1 MSAFKAVWDGMTD
14 DISAT
19 IRIGLDGYNL
29 ALPQGTGVATYG
41 RNLAAA
47 ITELGYP
54 VDLLFGVNIPR
65 KVDDDLRESLFF
77 GQLGADPPHR
87 LSMRRR
93 MRRWRVHPFAHD
105 MIEIPVTGRTVAS
118 DGGDR
123 LPTFER
129 LFNRAELYDVCAR
142 HFRRYGKFMTV
153 RMPNPPSI
161 MHWTYPLPVRLA
173 GARNIYT
180 LHDLVPLRLP
190 RASLED
196 KRYYDRLVRACI
208 AQADHIV
215 TVSEKSRADI
225 IELMQADPEKVTNC
239 YQASDMPALR
249 DPGALPNRL
258 HQLFDLEM
266 KGYFLFFG
274 AIEPKK
280 NLGRIIQAYLEAD
293 IATPL
298 VIVGAEAWHADREL
312 KLLGTAHGRKLPGVD
327 RIHRIDYVPR
337 TLLTD
342 LIYGAKASL
351 FPALYEGF
359 GLPALEVLGAGIP
372 LLSSTTG
379 ALPEVVGDAALSVN
393 PYDINAM
400 VNAIRTLDIDAAL
413 RTRLATQG
421 PPQAANFS
429 RTAFANRIGQLY
441 QKIIKR

>member
-1 MSAFKAVWDGMTD
+1 MTD
-14 DISAT
+14 TVSAAM
-19 IRIGLDGYNL
+19 RIGVDGYNL

-47 ITELGYP
+47 IAELGYP

-65 KVDDDLRESLFF
+65 KVNDDLRESLFF

-87 LSMRRR
+87 LSTRRR

-118 DGGDR
+118 EGGDR
-123 LPTFER
+123 LPPFDR

-153 RMPNPPSI
+153 RIPEPPAI

-196 KRYYDRLVRACI
+196 KRYYDRLVRTCV

-225 IELMQADPEKVTNC
+225 IDLMQADPERITNC
-239 YQASDMPALR
+239 YQASDMSALR
-249 DPGALPNRL
+249 DPDALPNRL

-266 KGYFLFFG
+266 KKYFLFFG

-280 NLGRIIQAYLEAD
+280 NLGRVIQAYLESNVD
-293 IATPL
+293 TPF

-327 RIHRIDYVPR
+327 RIRRIDYVPR

-342 LIYGAKASL
+342 LVHGAKACL

-359 GLPALEVLGAGIP
+359 GLPALEALAAGVP

-379 ALPEVVGDAALSVN
+379 AMPEVTGEAALAID
-393 PYDINAM
+393 PYDIDAM
-400 VNAIRTLDIDAAL
+400 TDGIRRLDIDDAL
-413 RTRLATQG
+413 RIRLAAEG
-421 PPQAANFS
+421 LVQADKFS
-429 RTAFANRIGQLY
+429 LSTYAGRIRQLY
-441 QKIIKR
+441 HGIARR

>member
-1 MSAFKAVWDGMTD
+1 MTD
-14 DISAT
+14 NSSAA

-47 ITELGYP
+47 IAELGYP

-65 KVDDDLRESLFF
+65 KADDDLRESLFF
-77 GQLGADPPHR
+77 GQLGADPPYR
-87 LSMRRR
+87 LTMRRR
-93 MRRWRVHPFAHD
+93 MRRWRVHPFTHH

-118 DGGDR
+118 EGGDR

-153 RMPNPPSI
+153 RIPNPPSV

-173 GARNIYT
+173 GARNVYT

-196 KRYYDRLVRACI
+196 KRYYNKLIRACI
-208 AQADHIV
+208 AQADHLV

-239 YQASDMPALR
+239 YQASDLPALR
-249 DPGALPNRL
+249 DPDALPNRL
-258 HQLFDLEM
+258 HKLFDLEM

-280 NLGRIIQAYLEAD
+280 NLGRVIQAYLEAD

-327 RIHRIDYVPR
+327 RIRRIDYVPR

-342 LIYGAKASL
+342 LLHGAKVCL

-359 GLPALEVLGAGIP
+359 GLPALEALTAGVP

-379 ALPEVVGDAALSVN
+379 ALPEVTGSAALSVD
-393 PYDINAM
+393 PYDIDSLVGAM
-400 VNAIRTLDIDAAL
+400 RRLDTDSDL
-413 RTRLATQG
+413 RTRLATEG
-421 PPQAANFS
+421 PSQAAGFS
-429 RTAFANRIGQLY
+429 RTAFANRIGELY
-441 QKIIKR
+441 GKIIKL

>member
-1 MSAFKAVWDGMTD
+1 MIDNSSAA
-14 DISAT
+14 

-47 ITELGYP
+47 IAELGYP

-65 KVDDDLRESLFF
+65 KADDDLRESLFF
-77 GQLGADPPHR
+77 GQLGADPPQH

-105 MIEIPVTGRTVAS
+105 MIEIPVKGRTVAS
-118 DGGDR
+118 EGRDR

-129 LFNRAELYDVCAR
+129 LFNRADLYDVCAR

-153 RMPNPPSI
+153 RMPNPPSV
-161 MHWTYPLPVRLA
+161 MHWTYPLPIRLA

-196 KRYYDRLVRACI
+196 KRYYNKLIRACV

-225 IELMQADPEKVTNC
+225 IELIQADPQKVTNC

-249 DPGALPNRL
+249 DPCALPNRL
-258 HQLFDLEM
+258 HKLFDLEM

-280 NLGRIIQAYLEAD
+280 NLGRAIQAYLEAN

-312 KLLGTAHGRKLPGVD
+312 KLLGAAHGRKLPGVD
-327 RIHRIDYVPR
+327 RIRRIDYVPR

-342 LIYGAKASL
+342 LLHGAKACL

-359 GLPALEVLGAGIP
+359 GLPALEALTASVP

-379 ALPEVVGDAALSVN
+379 ALPEVTGNAALSVD
-393 PYDINAM
+393 PYDIDSL
-400 VNAIRTLDIDAAL
+400 VDAIRRLDMDSDL
-413 RTRLATQG
+413 RTRLATEG
-421 PPQAANFS
+421 PSQAAGFS
-429 RTAFANRIGQLY
+429 RTAFANRIGELY
-441 QKIIKR
+441 GKIIKL

>member
-1 MSAFKAVWDGMTD
+1 MTD
-14 DISAT
+14 TLSGAM
-19 IRIGLDGYNL
+19 RIGLDGYNL

-47 ITELGYP
+47 IAELGYP
-54 VDLLFGVNIPR
+54 IDLLFGVNIPQ
-65 KVDDDLRESLFF
+65 KVNDDLRESLFF

-87 LSMRRR
+87 LTMRRR
-93 MRRWRVHPFAHD
+93 IRRWRVHPFAHD
-105 MIEIPVTGRTVAS
+105 MAEISVTGRTVALE
-118 DGGDR
+118 GGHR
-123 LPTFER
+123 LPPFDR

-153 RMPNPPSI
+153 RMPDPPAI

-215 TVSEKSRADI
+215 TVSDKSRADI
-225 IELMQADPEKVTNC
+225 IELMQADPERITNC

-266 KGYFLFFG
+266 KEYFLFFG

-280 NLGRIIQAYLEAD
+280 NLGRVIQAYLEAN

-327 RIHRIDYVPR
+327 RIRRIDYVPR

-342 LIYGAKASL
+342 LVHGAKACL

-359 GLPALEVLGAGIP
+359 GLPALEALAAGVP

-379 ALPEVVGDAALSVN
+379 ALPEVTGEAALAID
-393 PYDINAM
+393 PYDIDSI
-400 VNAIRTLDIDAAL
+400 VHAIRRLDTDDAL
-413 RTRLATQG
+413 RIRLGAQG
-421 PPQAANFS
+421 PVQAGKFS
-429 RTAFANRIGQLY
+429 LTAYSGRIRHLY
-441 QKIIKR
+441 HEIARR

>member
-1 MSAFKAVWDGMTD
+1 MKV
-14 DISAT
+14 

-47 ITELGYP
+47 IAELGYP

-65 KVDDDLRESLFF
+65 KADDDLRESLFF
-77 GQLGADPPHR
+77 GQLGADPPQR

-93 MRRWRVHPFAHD
+93 MRRWRVHPFTHD
-105 MIEIPVTGRTVAS
+105 MIEIAVTGRTVAS
-118 DGGDR
+118 EGANR

-153 RMPNPPSI
+153 RIPNPPAV

-173 GARNIYT
+173 DARNIYT

-196 KRYYDRLVRACI
+196 KRYYSKLIRACI
-208 AQADHIV
+208 AQADHVV
-215 TVSEKSRADI
+215 TVSEKSRTDI
-225 IELMQADPEKVTNC
+225 IELMQADPERVTNC

-258 HQLFDLEM
+258 HKLFNLEM

-280 NLGRIIQAYLEAD
+280 NLGRVIQAYLEAD

-327 RIHRIDYVPR
+327 RIRRIDYVPR

-342 LIYGAKASL
+342 LLHGAKVCL

-359 GLPALEVLGAGIP
+359 GLPALEALTAGVP
-372 LLSSTTG
+372 LLSSITG
-379 ALPEVVGDAALSVN
+379 ALPEVTGSAALSVD
-393 PYDINAM
+393 PYDIDGL
-400 VNAIRTLDIDAAL
+400 VGAIRRLDTDSDL
-413 RTRLATQG
+413 RARLAMEG
-421 PPQAANFS
+421 SSQAAGFS
-429 RTAFANRIGQLY
+429 RTAFANRIGELY
-441 QKIIKR
+441 GKIIKL

>member
-1 MSAFKAVWDGMTD
+1 MTD
-14 DISAT
+14 TVSAAM
-19 IRIGLDGYNL
+19 RIGVDGYNL

-41 RNLAAA
+41 RNLAGA
-47 ITELGYP
+47 IAELGYP

-65 KVDDDLRESLFF
+65 KVNDDLRESLFF

-118 DGGDR
+118 EGGHR
-123 LPTFER
+123 LPPFDR

-142 HFRRYGKFMTV
+142 HFRRYSKFMTV
-153 RMPNPPSI
+153 RMPDPPAI
-161 MHWTYPLPVRLA
+161 MHWTYPLPIRLA

-196 KRYYDRLVRACI
+196 KRYYDRLVRACV

-225 IELMQADPEKVTNC
+225 IDLMQADPERITNC
-239 YQASDMPALR
+239 YQASDMSALR
-249 DPGALPNRL
+249 DPGSLPNRL

-266 KGYFLFFG
+266 KEYFLFFG

-280 NLGRIIQAYLEAD
+280 NLGRVIQAYLESNVD
-293 IATPL
+293 TPF

-312 KLLGTAHGRKLPGVD
+312 KLLGNAHGRKLPGVD
-327 RIHRIDYVPR
+327 RIRRIDYVPR

-342 LIYGAKASL
+342 LVHGAKACL

-359 GLPALEVLGAGIP
+359 GLPALEALAAGVP

-379 ALPEVVGDAALSVN
+379 ALPEVTGEAALAVD
-393 PYDINAM
+393 PYDID
-400 VNAIRTLDIDAAL
+400 AIAHGIRRLDIDDAL
-413 RTRLATQG
+413 RIRLAAEGQV
-421 PPQAANFS
+421 QADKFS
-429 RTAFANRIGQLY
+429 LSTYAGRIRQLY
-441 QKIIKR
+441 HGIARR

>member
-1 MSAFKAVWDGMTD
+1 MTD
-14 DISAT
+14 TVSAAM
-19 IRIGLDGYNL
+19 RIGVDGYNL

-41 RNLAAA
+41 RNLAGA
-47 ITELGYP
+47 IAELGYS

-65 KVDDDLRESLFF
+65 KVNDDLRESLFF

-118 DGGDR
+118 EGGHR
-123 LPTFER
+123 LPPFDR

-142 HFRRYGKFMTV
+142 HFRRYSKFMTV
-153 RMPNPPSI
+153 RIPDPPAI
-161 MHWTYPLPVRLA
+161 MHWTYPLPIRLA

-196 KRYYDRLVRACI
+196 KRYYDRLVRACV

-215 TVSEKSRADI
+215 TVSEKSRSDI
-225 IELMQADPEKVTNC
+225 IDLMQADPERITNC
-239 YQASDMPALR
+239 YQASDMSALR
-249 DPGALPNRL
+249 DPGSLPNRL

-266 KGYFLFFG
+266 KKYFLFFG

-280 NLGRIIQAYLEAD
+280 NLGRVIQAYLESNVD
-293 IATPL
+293 TPF

-312 KLLGTAHGRKLPGVD
+312 KLLGNAHGRKLPGVD
-327 RIHRIDYVPR
+327 RIRRIDYVPR

-342 LIYGAKASL
+342 LVHGAKACL

-359 GLPALEVLGAGIP
+359 GLPALEALAAGVP

-379 ALPEVVGDAALSVN
+379 ALPEVTGEAALAVD
-393 PYDINAM
+393 PYDID
-400 VNAIRTLDIDAAL
+400 AIAHGIRRLDIDDAL
-413 RTRLATQG
+413 RIRLAAEG
-421 PPQAANFS
+421 LVQADKFS
-429 RTAFANRIGQLY
+429 LSTYAGRIRQLY
-441 QKIIKR
+441 HGIARR

>member
-1 MSAFKAVWDGMTD
+1 M
-14 DISAT
+14 
-19 IRIGLDGYNL
+19 RIGLDGYNL

-47 ITELGYP
+47 IAELGYT
-54 VDLLFGVNIPR
+54 VDLLFGLNIPR
-65 KVDDDLRESLFF
+65 KADDDLRESLFF
-77 GQLGADPPHR
+77 GQLGADPPSR
-87 LSMRRR
+87 LTMRRR
-93 MRRWRVHPFAHD
+93 MRRWRVHPFSHD
-105 MIEIPVTGRTVAS
+105 MVEISVTGRTVPS
-118 DGGDR
+118 EGGNR
-123 LPTFER
+123 LPSFDR

-153 RMPNPPSI
+153 RMPNPPAI
-161 MHWTYPLPVRLA
+161 MHWTYPVPVRLA

-196 KRYYDRLVRACI
+196 KRYYDKLVRACV

-215 TVSEKSRADI
+215 TVSEKSRTDI
-225 IELMQADPEKVTNC
+225 IELMQADPARITNC
-239 YQASDMPALR
+239 YQASDMPPLR
-249 DPGALPNRL
+249 DPAALPNRL

-266 KGYFLFFG
+266 KGYLLYFG

-280 NLGRIIQAYLEAD
+280 NLGRVIQAYLEAN

-327 RIHRIDYVPR
+327 RIRRIDYVPR
-337 TLLTD
+337 SLLSD
-342 LIYGAKASL
+342 LLHGAKACL

-359 GLPALEVLGAGIP
+359 GLPALEALTAGVP

-379 ALPEVVGDAALSVN
+379 ALPEVTGAAALSVD
-393 PYDINAM
+393 PYDINAI
-400 VNAIRTLDIDAAL
+400 VDAIRRLDMDSDL
-413 RTRLATQG
+413 RTRLCAQG
-421 PPQAANFS
+421 PLQADKFS
-429 RTAFANRIGQLY
+429 LTSFADRIRQLY
-441 QKIIKR
+441 QDVGRR

>member
-1 MSAFKAVWDGMTD
+1 MTD
-14 DISAT
+14 TVSAAM
-19 IRIGLDGYNL
+19 RIGVDGYNL

-41 RNLAAA
+41 RNLAGA
-47 ITELGYP
+47 IAELGYP

-65 KVDDDLRESLFF
+65 KVNDDLRESLFF
-77 GQLGADPPHR
+77 GQLGADPPHG

-118 DGGDR
+118 EGGHR
-123 LPTFER
+123 LPPFDR

-142 HFRRYGKFMTV
+142 HFRRYSKFMTV
-153 RMPNPPSI
+153 RMPDPPAI
-161 MHWTYPLPVRLA
+161 MHWTYPLPIRLA

-196 KRYYDRLVRACI
+196 KRYYDRLVRACV

-225 IELMQADPEKVTNC
+225 IDLMQADPERITNC
-239 YQASDMPALR
+239 YQASDMSALR
-249 DPGALPNRL
+249 DPGSLPNRL

-266 KGYFLFFG
+266 KEYFLFFG

-280 NLGRIIQAYLEAD
+280 NLGRVIQAYLESNVD
-293 IATPL
+293 TPF

-312 KLLGTAHGRKLPGVD
+312 KLLGNAHGRKLPGVD
-327 RIHRIDYVPR
+327 RIRRIDYVPR

-342 LIYGAKASL
+342 LVHGAKACL

-359 GLPALEVLGAGIP
+359 GLPALEALAAGVP

-379 ALPEVVGDAALSVN
+379 ALPEVTGEAALAVD
-393 PYDINAM
+393 PYDID
-400 VNAIRTLDIDAAL
+400 AIAHGIRRLDIDDAL
-413 RTRLATQG
+413 RIRLAAEG
-421 PPQAANFS
+421 LVQADKFS
-429 RTAFANRIGQLY
+429 LSTYAGRIRQLY
-441 QKIIKR
+441 HGIARR